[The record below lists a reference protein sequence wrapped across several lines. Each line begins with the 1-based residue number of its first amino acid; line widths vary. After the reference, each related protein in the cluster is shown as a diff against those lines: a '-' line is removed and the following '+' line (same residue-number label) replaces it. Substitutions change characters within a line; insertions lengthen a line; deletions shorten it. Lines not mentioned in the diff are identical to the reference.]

1 MKGEANRSRIEKQ
14 AMRTRGSRREG
25 VKKGKRKKRKKKVWS
40 GGVGG
45 SMVMVQ
51 EDEEG
56 TSGLTEE
63 EEAFVR
69 SWTTVLSA
77 VFASQLGAV
86 LFGVTYVGGDS
97 GHVPG
102 GEDTIGSDALTDKHA
117 HLLPKNAAHYLSL
130 IVYHLSIIAPSLA
143 RVRAAARNKSEDVH
157 RKR

>member
-1 MKGEANRSRIEKQ
+1 VKGEANRSRIEKQ
-14 AMRTRGSRREG
+14 AMRSRGSRREG

-51 EDEEG
+51 EDEEI

-97 GHVPG
+97 AHVPG
-102 GEDTIGSDALTDKHA
+102 GEDTIGGWRDTGSAQHFADAQDLAWSTESD
-117 HLLPKNAAHYLSL
+117 
-130 IVYHLSIIAPSLA
+130 
-143 RVRAAARNKSEDVH
+143 SEEEGTWAYGLDRDDLVGGG
-157 RKR
+157 

>member
-1 MKGEANRSRIEKQ
+1 MKE
-14 AMRTRGSRREG
+14 
-25 VKKGKRKKRKKKVWS
+25 VWS

-45 SMVMVQ
+45 SLVMVQ
-51 EDEEG
+51 DETEV
-56 TSGLTEE
+56 SGLTEG

-102 GEDTIGSDALTDKHA
+102 GEDTIGGWRDKGSAQHFADAQD
-117 HLLPKNAAHYLSL
+117 
-130 IVYHLSIIAPSLA
+130 LA
-143 RVRAAARNKSEDVH
+143 RSTESDSEEEGTWAYGLDRDDLVGDD
-157 RKR
+157 

>member
-1 MKGEANRSRIEKQ
+1 MKE
-14 AMRTRGSRREG
+14 
-25 VKKGKRKKRKKKVWS
+25 VWS

-102 GEDTIGSDALTDKHA
+102 GEDTIGGWRDTGSAQHFADAQDLAWSTESDSEEEGTWAYGLDRDD
-117 HLLPKNAAHYLSL
+117 
-130 IVYHLSIIAPSLA
+130 LA
-143 RVRAAARNKSEDVH
+143 GDD
-157 RKR
+157 

>member
-1 MKGEANRSRIEKQ
+1 
-14 AMRTRGSRREG
+14 
-25 VKKGKRKKRKKKVWS
+25 
-40 GGVGG
+40 
-45 SMVMVQ
+45 MVQ
-51 EDEEG
+51 EDEEV
-56 TSGLTEE
+56 TSGLTEVQE
-63 EEAFVR
+63 DEEVTSGLTEQEEAFVR
-69 SWTTVLSA
+69 NWTVLSA

-86 LFGVTYVGGDS
+86 LFGVTYVGNVGGDS